1 MAETCYLKDGR
12 VEVVLESLDV
22 FLERLIREE
31 LGDDAARLFNLYVEE
46 TEAEVKAVTDS
57 LSENERSADG
67 YYQMCHDACDSFR
80 EVLDLLDAPR
90 LRRKDLRAVA
100 QEGYDNLY
108 KNL

>member
-1 MAETCYLKDGR
+1 MAETCYLRDGR

-31 LGDDAARLFNLYVEE
+31 LGDDAARLFNLYVGE
-46 TEAEVKAVTDS
+46 TEVEIKAITETS
-57 LSENERSADG
+57 SENEQSADG
-67 YYQMCHDACDSFR
+67 YLQMCRDACDSFR

-90 LRRKDLRAVA
+90 LNRKELIAVA

>member
-46 TEAEVKAVTDS
+46 TEAEFKAISDS
-57 LSENERSADG
+57 SSENEQSADG
-67 YYQMCHDACDSFR
+67 YLQMCHDACESFR

-90 LRRKDLRAVA
+90 LNRKDLQAAA

>member
-46 TEAEVKAVTDS
+46 TELENKAITDS
-57 LSENERSADG
+57 SAENERSADG

-80 EVLDLLDAPR
+80 TILDLLTAPR
-90 LRRKDLRAVA
+90 LSRKALEAAA
-100 QEGYDNLY
+100 QEGYDSLN

>member
-31 LGDDAARLFNLYVEE
+31 LGDDAARLFDLCV
-46 TEAEVKAVTDS
+46 AEMKMERDAQVDTA
-57 LSENERSADG
+57 SEFERSADG
-67 YYQMCHDACDSFR
+67 YLQMCHDACDSFR

-90 LRRKDLRAVA
+90 LSRKDLLAAA